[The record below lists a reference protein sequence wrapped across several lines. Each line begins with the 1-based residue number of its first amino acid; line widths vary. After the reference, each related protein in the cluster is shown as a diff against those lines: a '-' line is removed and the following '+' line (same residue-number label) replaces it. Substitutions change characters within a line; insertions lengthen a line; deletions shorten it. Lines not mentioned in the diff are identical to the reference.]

1 MKKII
6 AGVVVGVVLAL
17 GLVGTANAD
26 QYVQG
31 HSVKR
36 AAVVPSLN
44 QLCSELAQL
53 AGQPND
59 EELITA
65 CIWSHVQDINI
76 RDARLKGKKY

>member
-6 AGVVVGVVLAL
+6 AGIVLSL
-17 GLVGTANAD
+17 GLVGAATAD

-31 HSVKR
+31 DSVKR
-36 AAVVPSLN
+36 AAVVTSLN
-44 QLCSELAQL
+44 QLCSEIAVL

-65 CIWSHVQDINI
+65 CVLSHVEDINI

>member
-6 AGVVVGVVLAL
+6 AGIVLAM
-17 GLVGTANAD
+17 GLVGAANAD

-31 HSVKR
+31 DSVKR
-36 AAVVPSLN
+36 AAVVTSLN
-44 QLCSELAQL
+44 QLCSEIAVL

-65 CIWSHVQDINI
+65 CVLSHVEDINI

>member
-6 AGVVVGVVLAL
+6 AGVVLAL
-17 GLVGTANAD
+17 GLVGAANAD

-31 HSVKR
+31 DSVKR
-36 AAVVPSLN
+36 AAVVTSLN
-44 QLCSELAQL
+44 QLCSEIAVL

-65 CIWSHVQDINI
+65 CIWSHVEDINI

>member
-6 AGVVVGVVLAL
+6 AGIVLSL
-17 GLVGTANAD
+17 GLVGVATAE

-31 HSVKR
+31 DSVKR
-36 AAVVPSLN
+36 AAVVTSLN
-44 QLCSELAQL
+44 QLCSEIAVL

-65 CIWSHVQDINI
+65 CVWSHVQDINI

>member
-6 AGVVVGVVLAL
+6 AGIVLSL
-17 GLVGTANAD
+17 GLVGAATAD

-31 HSVKR
+31 DSVKR
-36 AAVVPSLN
+36 AAVVTSLN
-44 QLCSELAQL
+44 QLCSEIAVL

-65 CIWSHVQDINI
+65 CIWSHVEDINI

>member
-6 AGVVVGVVLAL
+6 AGIVLAM
-17 GLVGTANAD
+17 GLVGAATAD

-31 HSVKR
+31 DSVKR
-36 AAVVPSLN
+36 AAVVTSLN
-44 QLCSELAQL
+44 QLCSEIAVL

-65 CIWSHVQDINI
+65 CVLSHVEDINI

>member
-6 AGVVVGVVLAL
+6 AGIVLSL
-17 GLVGTANAD
+17 GLVGAANADD

-31 HSVKR
+31 DSVKR
-36 AAVVPSLN
+36 AAVVTSLN
-44 QLCSELAQL
+44 QLCSEIAVL

-65 CIWSHVQDINI
+65 CVLSHIEDINK
-76 RDARLKGKKY
+76 RDAKLTGKKY

>member
-6 AGVVVGVVLAL
+6 AGIVLSL
-17 GLVGTANAD
+17 GLVGAANAD

-31 HSVKR
+31 DSVKR
-36 AAVVPSLN
+36 AAVVTSLN
-44 QLCSELAQL
+44 QLCSEIAVL

-65 CIWSHVQDINI
+65 CVLSHVEDINI

>member
-6 AGVVVGVVLAL
+6 AGIVLAL
-17 GLVGTANAD
+17 GLVGAATAD

-31 HSVKR
+31 DSVKR
-36 AAVVPSLN
+36 AAVVTSLN
-44 QLCSELAQL
+44 QLCSEIAVL

-65 CIWSHVQDINI
+65 CVLSHVEDINI

>member
-6 AGVVVGVVLAL
+6 AGVVLAL
-17 GLVGTANAD
+17 GLVGAANAE

-31 HSVKR
+31 DSVKR
-36 AAVVPSLN
+36 AAVVTSLN
-44 QLCSELAQL
+44 QLCSEIAVL

-65 CIWSHVQDINI
+65 CVLSHVEDINI

>member
-6 AGVVVGVVLAL
+6 AGIVLAL
-17 GLVGTANAD
+17 GLVGAANAE

-31 HSVKR
+31 DSVKR
-36 AAVVPSLN
+36 AAVVTSLN
-44 QLCSELAQL
+44 QLCSEIAVL

-65 CIWSHVQDINI
+65 CVLSHVEDINI

>member
-6 AGVVVGVVLAL
+6 AGIVLAL
-17 GLVGTANAD
+17 SLVGTANAD

-31 HSVKR
+31 DSVKR